1 MSASA
6 TTGPAIGLELEL
18 AEVGRLEDIVDRRAL
33 TEVCR
38 SFFELFS
45 ISLRVFSRDGTLLA
59 DAHEEREVCRYVN
72 SLTEGRRAC
81 SALVTDVKR
90 TDPEDGPVTHPCF
103 TGAEYRIV
111 PIVYQGRRLGR
122 FVVGPYVPAERKE
135 VPRSL
140 LVIDPRVDAER
151 ARESLSEMPRVRQ
164 ETVERIG
171 AHLSRVLD
179 LILFS
184 GHRAFLTSNMH
195 VASVRE
201 SFRELAEKN
210 HHLQEAFDRL
220 KELDRL
226 KSNFLATVSHELRTP
241 LTSIIGYSDML
252 ATGIAGELNG
262 EQSEFIETI
271 RQKGDHLLAL
281 ITSLLD
287 LNKLEQGAMRL
298 SRERH
303 DPKALVIDLKK
314 TIAPS
319 AAKKNVSIDLEIDAE
334 LPSILVD
341 PVRIRQVLF
350 NIAENALKFSPVGG
364 RVRIV
369 ARNTTVSGAA
379 PDDAFGAVL
388 LGVEARAVEIG
399 IIDSGIGIPKDEQE
413 KIFDAFYQVDGS
425 STREHGGTGLGLSI
439 VKRIIEAHGG
449 KVRVESEPGQGAAFW
464 VTFPDEDTGS

>member
-1 MSASA
+1 MS
-6 TTGPAIGLELEL
+6 TPAIGAELEL

-33 TEVCR
+33 NEVCR

-45 ISLRVFSRDGTLLA
+45 ISLRVFTREGVMLA
-59 DAHEEREVCRYVN
+59 DAHEEREICRYVN
-72 SLTEGRRAC
+72 ALGDGRRAC
-81 SALVTDVKR
+81 SSLVTDVKR
-90 TDPEDGPVTHPCF
+90 TDPVDGPVVHPCF

-111 PIVYQGRRLGR
+111 PIVYQGKRLGR
-122 FVVGPYVPAERKE
+122 FVLGPYVPAERKE

-140 LVIDPRVDAER
+140 LVID
-151 ARESLSEMPRVRQ
+151 ARLDPEKARTALSDMPRVRQ

-171 AHLSRVLD
+171 EHLSRTLD

-210 HHLQEAFDRL
+210 QHLQEAFDRL

-252 ATGIAGELNG
+252 ATGIAGEMNA
-262 EQSEFIETI
+262 EQQEFVETI
-271 RQKGDHLLAL
+271 RSKGDHLLAL

-287 LNKLEQGAMRL
+287 LNKLEQGTMRL
-298 SRERH
+298 HREVL
-303 DPKALVIDLKK
+303 DPAALVTDLRKTMTPAASKK
-314 TIAPS
+314 SVAIEATIEPGLP
-319 AAKKNVSIDLEIDAE
+319 KVS
-334 LPSILVD
+334 VD

-350 NIAENALKFSPVGG
+350 NIAENALKFSPQGG
-364 RVRIV
+364 VVKMI
-369 ARNTTVSGAA
+369 ARSAERAGA
-379 PDDAFGAVL
+379 PDDGFGAVL
-388 LGVEARAVEIG
+388 LAVPEKRVEIG
-399 IIDSGIGIPKDEQE
+399 IVDSGIGIPKEEQE
-413 KIFDAFYQVDGS
+413 KIFDAFYQVDGG

-439 VKRIIEAHGG
+439 VKRIVEAHGG
-449 KVRVESEPGQGAAFW
+449 EVWVESEPGRGATFW
-464 VTFPDEDTGS
+464 VSLPEHDAPGG